1 MAIMLD
7 TTIVAQMQEASRI
20 AEALGALA
28 SIDLGELAGVQ
39 IHLGVMESLT
49 NIIRHGYGHD
59 HDHDCGAAACGC
71 IAIRGECDADG
82 WSIAIMDDG
91 HPIPPDCLAGADGS
105 VFDFDPDCLA
115 EVPTGGMG
123 LTLMMT
129 VFDRVD
135 YAVRPEGNRLL
146 LERRRVA
153 TEDALSRSGGDEA

>member
-28 SIDLGELAGVQ
+28 SVDLGELAGVQ

-49 NIIRHGYGHD
+49 NIIRHGYGAT
-59 HDHDCGAAACGC
+59 DCGS
-71 IAIRGECDADG
+71 IAIRGECDANG

-91 HPIPPDCLAGADGS
+91 HPIPPDCLTNADGS
-105 VFDFDPDCLA
+105 VFEFDPDCLD

-153 TEDALSRSGGDEA
+153 IEGMLSLPSRGAA